1 MYGRPQRREEI
12 REVCG
17 GQKEE
22 KERERERDALCVYM
36 FSN

>member
-1 MYGRPQRREEI
+1 MEDQEEI

-17 GQKEE
+17 GAEGGE
-22 KERERERDALCVYM
+22 GEGERGPLRVYM